1 MKAKDI
7 NIARG
12 IEQADLV
19 IKNVNLVNVFSE
31 EIYETDI
38 AISGDTICG
47 LGHGYVGKTEIDAKG
62 YYACPAF
69 IDGHVHLEKLYDY
82 AGRICQSRI
91 ADRNN
96 NRIYRSS

>member
-19 IKNVNLVNVFSE
+19 IKNVNLVNVLSE

-47 LGHGYVGKTEIDAKG
+47 LGHVYV
-62 YYACPAF
+62 
-69 IDGHVHLEKLYDY
+69 
-82 AGRICQSRI
+82 
-91 ADRNN
+91 
-96 NRIYRSS
+96 